1 MDFKLLSNTYGW
13 NYVKY
18 FTLCRPL
25 ALNEV
30 YLVEESSFYTDQYSI
45 YYPTLDRLHTLHLCM
60 LEKKSD
66 KSGQSD

>member
-30 YLVEESSFYTDQYSI
+30 YLVEESSFYTDEHSKAHLQPILNNYWM
-45 YYPTLDRLHTLHLCM
+45 RLSM
-60 LEKKSD
+60 IS
-66 KSGQSD
+66 

>member
-30 YLVEESSFYTDQYSI
+30 YLVETSSFYTDQKSI
-45 YYPTLDRLHTLHLCM
+45 YYPTLDRLHTLHLYM
-60 LEKKSD
+60 LQKKSD
-66 KSGQSD
+66 RLGHSD